1 MSKKSS
7 FVKAV
12 KAMSK
17 NILRE
22 VEEGSKKSVII
33 IASDD
38 VGDGI
43 ETVMCVGGEPKYL
56 MHGLA
61 KLQKEAPALFLGAYL
76 EELKR
81 IINEN

>member
-33 IASDD
+33 IADLLLPSLTSLRMFSD
-38 VGDGI
+38 I
-43 ETVMCVGGEPKYL
+43 AST
-56 MHGLA
+56 A
-61 KLQKEAPALFLGAYL
+61 FTKLLFLL
-76 EELKR
+76 ILLF
-81 IINEN
+81 